1 MHFSILSDSHV
12 SAPGNSVLWTG
23 CSLALITTLV
33 LSRYPVCYIHILERC
48 WVATGTPLPP
58 HKMCHP
64 HSPLQPGA
72 MQSLVKRA
80 AQDGRGRLFDFT
92 LALHLTF
99 GAAADSQSL
108 VWSPAK

>member
-1 MHFSILSDSHV
+1 MHLSILPDSQV
-12 SAPGNSVLWTG
+12 SAPGNSALWTD
-23 CSLALITTLV
+23 CRLALITTLV
-33 LSRYPVCYIHILERC
+33 LSCYPACYIDIMEGC

-58 HKMCHP
+58 HKMCRS
-64 HSPLQPGA
+64 HSPLPTRA
-72 MQSLVKRA
+72 MQSLAERA

-108 VWSPAK
+108 VSSSTK